1 MAEEKTFPMT
11 LEGKQK
17 LEQELEDLKMKRRPE
32 VIKRI
37 KIARSYGDLS
47 ENSEYESAKD
57 EQAFVEGRISQI
69 ENMLQYAE
77 IIDNDDVDK
86 DEVSMGRK
94 VTIKELPDE
103 EPESYQIVGES
114 ESDPF
119 NGKISNESPMA
130 KGLLGHKVGEEVEI
144 EIPNGTM
151 NQTNLS
157 MIKGPNSASGVWT
170 FYDQLS
176 NLLSFSFINRK
187 SYLSP

>member
-11 LEGKQK
+11 LEGKKK
-17 LEQELEDLKMKRRPE
+17 LEDELEEYRLKPRPE

-57 EQAFVEGRISQI
+57 EQAMVESRIAQI

-77 IIDNDDVDK
+77 IIDNEDVDK
-86 DEVSMGRK
+86 DEVSMGR
-94 VTIKELPDE
+94 TITIQELPDE
-103 EPESYQIVGES
+103 EPEEYQIVGES

-130 KGLLGHKVGEEVEI
+130 KGLLGHKVGEVVEVEV
-144 EIPNGTM
+144 PNGT
-151 NQTNLS
+151 
-157 MIKGPNSASGVWT
+157 IKLKIVKV
-170 FYDQLS
+170 D
-176 NLLSFSFINRK
+176 
-187 SYLSP
+187 

>member
-11 LEGKQK
+11 LEGKKK
-17 LEQELEDLKMKRRPE
+17 LEDELEEYRMKRRPE

-57 EQAFVEGRISQI
+57 EQAMVESRIAQI

-77 IIDNDDVDK
+77 IIDNEDVDK
-86 DEVSMGRK
+86 DEVSMGR
-94 VTIKELPDE
+94 TITIQELPDE
-103 EPESYQIVGES
+103 ESEEYQIVGES

-130 KGLLGHKVGEEVEI
+130 KGLLGHKVGEVVEVEV
-144 EIPNGTM
+144 PNGT
-151 NQTNLS
+151 LKLKI
-157 MIKGPNSASGVWT
+157 IKV
-170 FYDQLS
+170 D
-176 NLLSFSFINRK
+176 
-187 SYLSP
+187 

>member
-11 LEGKQK
+11 LEGKKK
-17 LEQELEDLKMKRRPE
+17 LEDELEEYRLKRRPE

-57 EQAFVEGRISQI
+57 EQAMVESRIAQI

-77 IIDNDDVDK
+77 IIDNEDVDK
-86 DEVSMGRK
+86 DEVSMGR
-94 VTIKELPDE
+94 TITIQELPDE
-103 EPESYQIVGES
+103 EPEEYQIVGES

-130 KGLLGHKVGEEVEI
+130 KGLLGHKVGEVVEVEV
-144 EIPNGTM
+144 PNGT
-151 NQTNLS
+151 
-157 MIKGPNSASGVWT
+157 IKLKIV
-170 FYDQLS
+170 
-176 NLLSFSFINRK
+176 K
-187 SYLSP
+187 V

>member
-11 LEGKQK
+11 LEGKKK
-17 LEQELEDLKMKRRPE
+17 LEDELEEYRLKRRPE

-57 EQAFVEGRISQI
+57 EQAMVESRIAQI

-77 IIDNDDVDK
+77 IIDNEDVDK
-86 DEVSMGRK
+86 DEVSMGR
-94 VTIKELPDE
+94 TITIQELPDE
-103 EPESYQIVGES
+103 EPEEYQIVGES

-130 KGLLGHKVGEEVEI
+130 KGLLGHKVGEVVDVEV
-144 EIPNGTM
+144 PNGT
-151 NQTNLS
+151 
-157 MIKGPNSASGVWT
+157 IKLKIVKV
-170 FYDQLS
+170 D
-176 NLLSFSFINRK
+176 
-187 SYLSP
+187 

>member
-11 LEGKQK
+11 LEGKKK
-17 LEQELEDLKMKRRPE
+17 LEEQLEDYKMNKRPE

-57 EQAFVEGRISQI
+57 EQAVVEGKIAQI

-86 DEVSMGRK
+86 DEVSMGRE
-94 VTIKELPDE
+94 VTFKELPDE
-103 EPESYQIVGES
+103 EPETYSIVGES
-114 ESDPF
+114 ESDPM

-144 EIPNGTM
+144 DIPSGTM
-151 NQTNLS
+151 KVKILDV
-157 MIKGPNSASGVWT
+157 K
-170 FYDQLS
+170 
-176 NLLSFSFINRK
+176 
-187 SYLSP
+187 

>member
-11 LEGKQK
+11 LEWKKK
-17 LEQELEDLKMKRRPE
+17 LEDELEEYRLKRRPE

-57 EQAFVEGRISQI
+57 EQAMVESRIAQI

-77 IIDNDDVDK
+77 IIDNEDVDK
-86 DEVSMGRK
+86 DEVSMGR
-94 VTIKELPDE
+94 TITIQELPDE
-103 EPESYQIVGES
+103 EPEEYQIVGES

-130 KGLLGHKVGEEVEI
+130 KGLLGHKVGEVVEVEV
-144 EIPNGTM
+144 PNGT
-151 NQTNLS
+151 
-157 MIKGPNSASGVWT
+157 IKLKIVKV
-170 FYDQLS
+170 D
-176 NLLSFSFINRK
+176 
-187 SYLSP
+187 

>member
-11 LEGKQK
+11 LEGKKK
-17 LEQELEDLKMKRRPE
+17 LEDELEEYRLKRRPE

-57 EQAFVEGRISQI
+57 EQAMVESRIAQI

-77 IIDNDDVDK
+77 IIDNEDVDK
-86 DEVSMGRK
+86 DEVSMGR
-94 VTIKELPDE
+94 TITIQESPDE
-103 EPESYQIVGES
+103 EPEEYQIVGES

-130 KGLLGHKVGEEVEI
+130 KGLLGHKVGEVVEVEV
-144 EIPNGTM
+144 PNGT
-151 NQTNLS
+151 
-157 MIKGPNSASGVWT
+157 IKLKIVKV
-170 FYDQLS
+170 D
-176 NLLSFSFINRK
+176 
-187 SYLSP
+187 